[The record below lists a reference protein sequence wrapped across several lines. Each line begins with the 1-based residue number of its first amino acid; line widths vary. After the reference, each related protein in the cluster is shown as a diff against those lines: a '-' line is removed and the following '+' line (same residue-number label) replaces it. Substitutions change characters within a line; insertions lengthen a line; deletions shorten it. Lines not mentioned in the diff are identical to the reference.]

1 MCTHQRGYKK
11 MFRIWGY
18 SESRATFTLIFNCPN
33 STFWR
38 ALTTGQS
45 SLLIPAPSHELKRNI
60 IYMETNR
67 QRYISCG
74 ELKAKTSALMGKQ
87 VLFSHSSV
95 WFWTTQMWIIIYW
108 KSANVLGWW
117 WMAEVD
123 SNFSYHT
130 TLSLVAPS
138 IFLSFKDSCCMVESL
153 NVPT

>member
-1 MCTHQRGYKK
+1 MPVCMCTHQCGYKK

-74 ELKAKTSALMGKQ
+74 ELKAKTSALMGRHLANKC
-87 VLFSHSSV
+87 FSPIS
-95 WFWTTQMWIIIYW
+95 QC
-108 KSANVLGWW
+108 
-117 WMAEVD
+117 D
-123 SNFSYHT
+123 SE
-130 TLSLVAPS
+130 LL
-138 IFLSFKDSCCMVESL
+138 KCESL
-153 NVPT
+153 YIERVPMF